1 MTRRQKRKKNPTG
14 ASYEIR
20 VVGARRAWV
29 GDSYHAFL
37 RMPWT
42 AVIALLS
49 AGFMII
55 NAAFALLYLAIGGV
69 AHARPGSFWDAFNFS
84 VQTLGTIGYG
94 VMYPESDAAN
104 GVVLAESVVS
114 VVVTA
119 LATGL
124 VFAKFA
130 RPVGRLAFSHHAV
143 VSLMDGIPTLQFRV
157 GNERG
162 NSIVEATV
170 KVALVRTVKT
180 KEGSSFYRMI
190 DLKLVRERSP
200 AIARSWNVLHV
211 IDESSPLF
219 GCGPERMAREDAEL
233 LVSVAGTDDTSYQ
246 PVFARH
252 TYEHF
257 AIKYGAR
264 FVDILSETPQG
275 DLVLDVRLFHDIVP
289 TEPTEAFP
297 YPTSGPAPSAAA
309 E

>member
-1 MTRRQKRKKNPTG
+1 
-14 ASYEIR
+14 
-20 VVGARRAWV
+20 VVGARPTYF
-29 GDSYHAFL
+29 GDLYHSFL
-37 RMPWT
+37 RMTWT
-42 AVIALLS
+42 WTIALLS

-55 NAAFALLYLAIGGV
+55 NGAFALLYMAVGGI

-94 VMYPESDAAN
+94 VMYPETDAAN
-104 GVVLAESVVS
+104 ALVLTESVVS

-130 RPVGRLAFSHHAV
+130 RPVGRLAFSRHAV
-143 VSLMDGIPTLQFRV
+143 VSAMDGVPTLQFRV

-190 DLKLVRERSP
+190 DLKLVRDRSP
-200 AIARSWNVLHV
+200 AIARSWTVLHT
-211 IDESSPLF
+211 IDEASPLS
-219 GCGPERMAREDAEL
+219 GCGPEQMAREDAEL
-233 LVSVAGTDDTSYQ
+233 LVSVSGTDDTSYQ

-252 TYEHF
+252 TYEHMS
-257 AIKYGAR
+257 IKYGAR
-264 FVDILSETPQG
+264 FVDVLSETPDG
-275 DLVLDVRLFHDIVP
+275 DLVLDVRRFHDIVQV
-289 TEPTEAFP
+289 EPAHP
-297 YPTSGPAPSAAA
+297 PTSAGPGASC
-309 E
+309 